1 MPGTVIVG
9 KSCLMDRRLF
19 CCLGGGVFFFFNKGP
34 GNVQEHI
41 LELINLSFRGRRKP
55 MSLILLTDKEYQEQ
69 FYFQECLKQ
78 L

>member
-41 LELINLSFRGRRKP
+41 LELINLS
-55 MSLILLTDKEYQEQ
+55 L
-69 FYFQECLKQ
+69 
-78 L
+78 